1 MLSCREVVQLVTEY
15 LEDTMAPETRLRFE
29 RHIAI
34 CPPCRGFL
42 GQMRE
47 TLRVTGELTEESL
60 SPEARETLLEAFRDW
75 SQRS

>member
-1 MLSCREVVQLVTEY
+1 MLNCREVVQLVTEY

-29 RHIAI
+29 RHIAV

-60 SPEARETLLEAFRDW
+60 SPDARETLLDAFRDW
-75 SQRS
+75 SERR

>member
-34 CPPCRGFL
+34 CPPCRSFL

>member
-1 MLSCREVVQLVTEY
+1 MLNCREVVQLVTEY

-29 RHIAI
+29 RHIAV

-60 SPEARETLLEAFRDW
+60 SPEARETLLDAFRNW
-75 SQRS
+75 RRES